1 MIEARAVQRTL
12 RQSARKV
19 RLVADMIRGRPVGE
33 AFSLLKHSKKGAAV
47 PVRKVLLSAVANA
60 REKAVRASERLD
72 EDQLF
77 VKSAAVDE
85 GPTLKRFQPAAMG
98 RATPLKKRTSHVTI
112 LVATK
117 ER

>member
-1 MIEARAVQRTL
+1 VTEARAIQRTL

-19 RLVADMIRGRPVGE
+19 RLVVDLIRGRPVGE
-33 AFSLLKHSKKGAAV
+33 AFSILKFSKKGAAV

-60 REKAVRASERLD
+60 KVKAERSSERFD
-72 EDQLF
+72 EDRLF
-77 VKSAAVDE
+77 VKAATVDE
-85 GPTLKRFQPAAMG
+85 GPTLKRFMPAAMG

-117 ER
+117 EH

>member
-1 MIEARAVQRTL
+1 MTEAWAIQRTL

-19 RLVADMIRGRPVGE
+19 RLVVDMIRGRPVGE
-33 AFSLLKHSKKGAAV
+33 AFSILQFSKKGAAV

-60 REKAVRASERLD
+60 RVKAERAAERLD
-72 EDQLF
+72 EDRLY
-77 VKSAAVDE
+77 VKTATVDE

-117 ER
+117 EK

>member
-1 MIEARAVQRTL
+1 MTEARAIQRSL

-19 RLVADMIRGRPVGE
+19 RLVADLIRGRPVSE
-33 AFSLLKHSKKGAAV
+33 AFSLLRFSKKGAAE

-60 REKAVRASERLD
+60 RGKAERASERLD

-77 VKSAAVDE
+77 VKSATVDE
-85 GPTLKRFQPAAMG
+85 GPTLKRYQPAAMG
-98 RATPLKKRTSHVTI
+98 RATPLKKRTSHITI

>member
-1 MIEARAVQRTL
+1 MEGYAIQRTV
-12 RQSARKV
+12 RQSPRKM
-19 RLVADMIRGRPVGE
+19 RLVVDLVRGRHVNE
-33 AFSLLKHSKKGAAV
+33 AFAILKFSKKHAAKQV
-47 PVRKVLLSAVANA
+47 SKVLLSAVANA

-77 VKSAAVDE
+77 VKTAAVDE